1 LGRSPNENKK
11 MTMRYLFNILTL
23 LLLTNIA
30 LAQAPL
36 GIPYQAI
43 ARNSS
48 GVVLAA
54 TPVSVKFTVRDSS
67 TSGTPVFSETH
78 TITTSS
84 LGLFSAVLGQG
95 TSVFGIFDNIDWS
108 KNSKFLQVE
117 LDPSGGS
124 SFSEMGTQQLM
135 SVPYSLNAA
144 SVDFSVSF
152 TGDTLFTGG
161 GNYVIMPGIS
171 AANCFLPVVS
181 AITGTSAVCAGI
193 TTTLSNATTGGA
205 WSSSAIGIASVGS
218 TGIVTGVAAGTATI
232 SYTVTNVCGSVST
245 TRVATVNALPSAGSI
260 SGTATVT
267 VGSTTALSS
276 TTTGGTWSSSATSI
290 ATVGSTGVVTGVAA
304 GTATISYTVT
314 NTCGSAA
321 ATRVVTVNAASL
333 TIGATYGGG
342 KIAYIFAPGDPGY
355 VAGETH
361 GLIAAPSDQST
372 GIQWYNGGY
381 ITTGTISPGLGADLG
396 TGMANT
402 NAIVAVQGVG
412 AYAARICYD
421 LVLGGYD
428 DWYLP
433 SRDELFKLLTNKFA
447 IGGFNT
453 TSSGVYWSS
462 NEITASG
469 AYAVSFSGD
478 FSTNANKNMSL
489 FVRAIR
495 TF

>member
-1 LGRSPNENKK
+1 

-30 LAQAPL
+30 FAQAPL

-95 TSVFGIFDNIDWS
+95 TSIFGTFDNIDWS

-135 SVPYSLNAA
+135 SVPYSLNAT

-171 AANCFLPVVS
+171 AANCFLPIVS
-181 AITGTSAVCAGI
+181 AITGTATVTAGN
-193 TTTLSNATTGGA
+193 TTALTNVTIGGS
-205 WSSSAIGIASVGS
+205 WTSSSTSIATISS
-218 TGIVTGVAAGTATI
+218 TGVVSGVAPGTATI
-232 SYTVTNVCGSVST
+232 SYTVSNACGST
-245 TRVATVNALPSAGSI
+245 VATRI
-260 SGTATVT
+260 
-267 VGSTTALSS
+267 
-276 TTTGGTWSSSATSI
+276 
-290 ATVGSTGVVTGVAA
+290 
-304 GTATISYTVT
+304 
-314 NTCGSAA
+314 
-321 ATRVVTVNAASL
+321 VTVNAAL
-333 TIGATYGGG
+333 ALGDNYGGG
-342 KIAYIFAPGDPGY
+342 KVAYIFLPGDPGY
-355 VAGETH
+355 IAGEIH
-361 GLIAAPSDQST
+361 GLIAAPYDQST
-372 GIQWYNGGY
+372 GIQWYNGSY
-381 ITTGTISPGLGADLG
+381 TTTGTISPGLGADLG

-402 NAIVAVQGVG
+402 NAIVAVQGGG

-433 SRDELFKLLTNKFA
+433 SRDELFILQTNKLV

-469 AYAVSFSGD
+469 AFAVSFNGG
-478 FSTNANKNMSL
+478 FSTNANKNMSM